1 MDKLEELIDQVNID
15 IGIKK
20 KNNQMQQIDESVLAY
35 ISVYRR
41 GSKLASKIAKQWLKL
56 FFVNAGYVDSLRDF
70 K

>member
-20 KNNQMQQIDESVLAY
+20 TNNQMQQIDESVLAY

-41 GSKLASKIAKQWLKL
+41 GAKLASKIAKQWLKL